1 MANLGRS
8 DGAGATLTDT
18 GTLKS
23 PGPVGS
29 AVGER
34 IKAIESTAGRK
45 VDDLAK
51 ALLNYSVIRGPARR
65 LANSKVAWAFVSR
78 VDRIRE
84 RRLIERIKKAPV
96 PHHVGIIMDG
106 NRRFAKLLGLDDV
119 SMGHV
124 AGQERLENVLDWCL
138 DLGIRVLT
146 VYAFSTENFQ
156 RATPERELLMELFE
170 HNFRKMAVDER
181 VHKNKIRV
189 RCIGDLELLPASVR
203 EAALHVMEVTKAFDG
218 YTFNVAVAYGGRQ
231 EIVDAVRRIAVEAKT
246 GVLDPATV
254 TADTISRRLY
264 TGDLPDPDFIIRTSG
279 EERVSNFLL
288 WQMAYAE
295 LYFCDVNWPEL
306 DRMEFL
312 HAIFE
317 YQRRKRRYG
326 T

>member
-1 MANLGRS
+1 M
-8 DGAGATLTDT
+8 
-18 GTLKS
+18 
-23 PGPVGS
+23 
-29 AVGER
+29 GER

-51 ALLNYSVIRGPARR
+51 ALLRYKVVRGPARR
-65 LANSKVAWAFVSR
+65 LANSGLAWSVVSR
-78 VDRIRE
+78 IDRIRS
-84 RRLIERIKKAPV
+84 RRLMDRIKRSPV

-106 NRRFAKLLGLDDV
+106 NRRFAKLLGLEDV

-138 DLGIRVLT
+138 ELGIKVLT

-181 VHKNKIRV
+181 VLKNRIRV
-189 RCIGDLELLPASVR
+189 RCIGDLSLLPDSVR
-203 EAALHVMEVTKAFDG
+203 QAAENVMKVTEAFDG
-218 YTFNVAVAYGGRQ
+218 YAFNVAVAYGGRQ
-231 EIVDAVRRIAVEAKT
+231 EIVEAVRRIAVEAKT
-246 GVLDPATV
+246 GVLDPSTV
-254 TADTISRRLY
+254 TAETISRRLY

>member
-1 MANLGRS
+1 VGR
-8 DGAGATLTDT
+8 
-18 GTLKS
+18 
-23 PGPVGS
+23 

-34 IKAIESTAGRK
+34 IRQLETAAGRK

-51 ALLNYSVIRGPARR
+51 ALLRLRAVRGPARR
-65 LANSKVAWAFVSR
+65 LANSGLAWSVVSR
-78 VDRIRE
+78 IDRIRA
-84 RRLIERIKKAPV
+84 RRALEVIKRAPV

-106 NRRFAKLLGLDDV
+106 NRRFAKLLGLEDV

-138 DLGIRVLT
+138 ELGIKVLT

-181 VHKNKIRV
+181 VHKNRIRV
-189 RCIGDLELLPASVR
+189 SCIGDLSLLPDAVR
-203 EAALHVMEVTKAFDG
+203 DAAENVMRVTKGYDG
-218 YTFNVAVAYGGRQ
+218 YRFNVAIAYGGRQ
-231 EIVDAVRRIAVEAKT
+231 EIVEAVRRIAADAKAGT
-246 GVLDPATV
+246 LDPATV

-312 HAIFE
+312 RAIGE
-317 YQRRKRRYG
+317 YQRRKRRFG
-326 T
+326 N

>member
-1 MANLGRS
+1 MLG
-8 DGAGATLTDT
+8 T

-23 PGPVGS
+23 PRPVGR

-34 IKAIESTAGRK
+34 IRQIESTAGRK

-51 ALLNYSVIRGPARR
+51 ALLKYRAVRGPARR
-65 LANSKVAWAFVSR
+65 IANSGVAWSVVSR
-78 VDRIRE
+78 IDRIRA
-84 RRLIERIKKAPV
+84 RRLLERVKRAPV

-106 NRRFAKLLGLDDV
+106 NRRFARLLGLEDV

-138 DLGIRVLT
+138 ELGIKVLT

-181 VHKNKIRV
+181 VHRNKIRV
-189 RCIGDLELLPASVR
+189 RCIGDLDLLPGAVR
-203 EAALHVMEVTKAFDG
+203 EAAEHVMDVTRGFDG
-218 YTFNVAVAYGGRQ
+218 YAFNVAIAYGGRA
-231 EIVDAVRRIAVEAKT
+231 EIVEAVKAIARDVKAGHLAASDIT
-246 GVLDPATV
+246 DR
-254 TADTISRRLY
+254 TISERLY

-312 HAIFE
+312 RAIFE

-326 T
+326 A

>member
-1 MANLGRS
+1 M
-8 DGAGATLTDT
+8 
-18 GTLKS
+18 
-23 PGPVGS
+23 
-29 AVGER
+29 GER

-51 ALLNYSVIRGPARR
+51 ALLKYSVIRGPARK

-78 VDRIRE
+78 MDRIRE
-84 RRLIERIKKAPV
+84 RRLIDRIKKAPV

-189 RCIGDLELLPASVR
+189 RCIGDLELLPPSVR
-203 EAALHVMEVTKAFDG
+203 EAALHVMEVTKAYDG

-231 EIVDAVRRIAVEAKT
+231 EIVDAVRRIAVEARA
-246 GVLDPATV
+246 GALDPSTV
-254 TADTISRRLY
+254 TAETISKRLY

>member
-1 MANLGRS
+1 M
-8 DGAGATLTDT
+8 
-18 GTLKS
+18 
-23 PGPVGS
+23 
-29 AVGER
+29 GER
-34 IKAIESTAGRK
+34 IQQLEAVAGRK

-51 ALLNYSVIRGPARR
+51 ALLRYRVVRGPASR
-65 LANSKVAWAFVSR
+65 LANSKWATSFVSR
-78 VDRIRE
+78 MDRVRAK
-84 RRLIERIKKAPV
+84 RLEGRIGQAAV

-106 NRRFAKLLGLDDV
+106 NRRFARLLGLEDV
-119 SMGHV
+119 AMGHV

-138 DLGIRVLT
+138 ELGIRVLT

-156 RATPERELLMELFE
+156 RAAPERDLLMELFE

-189 RCIGDLELLPASVR
+189 RCIGDLAMLPTSVQ
-203 EAALHVMEVTKAFDG
+203 EAAHLVMQATQAYDG
-218 YTFNVAVAYGGRQ
+218 YNFNVAIAYGGRQ
-231 EIVDAVRRIAVEAKT
+231 EIVDAVRSIAADAKA
-246 GVLDPATV
+246 GRLDPAGI

-295 LYFCDVNWPEL
+295 LYFADVNWPEL
-306 DRMEFL
+306 SKLEFL
-312 HAIFE
+312 RALAE

-326 T
+326 S

>member
-1 MANLGRS
+1 M
-8 DGAGATLTDT
+8 
-18 GTLKS
+18 
-23 PGPVGS
+23 
-29 AVGER
+29 GER
-34 IKAIESTAGRK
+34 IRQIESAAGRR

-51 ALLNYSVIRGPARR
+51 ALLRYRVVRGPARR
-65 LANSKVAWAFVSR
+65 VANSKAAWAVVSR
-78 VDRIRE
+78 IDRVRARRMLDRIK
-84 RRLIERIKKAPV
+84 RLPV

-106 NRRFAKLLGLDDV
+106 NRRFARLLGLEDV

-138 DLGIRVLT
+138 ELGIKVLT

-181 VHKNKIRV
+181 VHRHRIRV
-189 RCIGDLELLPASVR
+189 RCIGDLDLLPAQVR
-203 EAALHVMEVTKAFDG
+203 EAAEHVMQATQGYDG
-218 YTFNVAVAYGGRQ
+218 YSFNVAVAYGGRQ
-231 EIVDAVRRIAVEAKT
+231 EIVEAVRRIAAEAKA
-246 GVLDPATV
+246 GRLDPATV

-306 DRMEFL
+306 DKLEFL
-312 HAIFE
+312 HAIEE

>member
-1 MANLGRS
+1 M
-8 DGAGATLTDT
+8 
-18 GTLKS
+18 
-23 PGPVGS
+23 
-29 AVGER
+29 
-34 IKAIESTAGRK
+34 
-45 VDDLAK
+45 DDLAK
-51 ALLNYSVIRGPARR
+51 ALLKYSVIRGPARK

-78 VDRIRE
+78 MDRIRE
-84 RRLIERIKKAPV
+84 RRLIDRIKKAPV

-138 DLGIRVLT
+138 DLGIRILT

-181 VHKNKIRV
+181 VHKNRIRV

-203 EAALHVMEVTKAFDG
+203 EAALNVMEVTKGYDG

-254 TADTISRRLY
+254 TAETISRRLY

-326 T
+326 S

>member
-1 MANLGRS
+1 M
-8 DGAGATLTDT
+8 
-18 GTLKS
+18 
-23 PGPVGS
+23 
-29 AVGER
+29 GER
-34 IKAIESTAGRK
+34 IRGIESTAGKK

-51 ALLNYSVIRGPARR
+51 ALLRYRVVRGPARKV
-65 LANSKVAWAFVSR
+65 ANSKAAWAVVSR
-78 VDRIRE
+78 IDRVRA
-84 RRLIERIKKAPV
+84 RRALDRIKKSPV

-106 NRRFAKLLGLDDV
+106 NRRFARLLGLEDV

-138 DLGIRVLT
+138 ELGIKVLT

-181 VHKNKIRV
+181 VHRNGIRV
-189 RCIGDLELLPASVR
+189 QCIGDLDLLPSAVR
-203 EAALHVMEVTKAFDG
+203 EAAEHVMEATKG
-218 YTFNVAVAYGGRQ
+218 YGNYRFNVAVAYGGRQ
-231 EIVDAVRRIAVEAKT
+231 EIVDAVRRIAVEAKS
-246 GVLDPATV
+246 GALDPASV
-254 TADTISRRLY
+254 TAETISRRLY

-295 LYFCDVNWPEL
+295 LYFADVNWPEL
-306 DRMEFL
+306 NKLEFL
-312 HAIFE
+312 TAIEE

-326 T
+326 S

>member
-1 MANLGRS
+1 MKVR
-8 DGAGATLTDT
+8 LT
-18 GTLKS
+18 
-23 PGPVGS
+23 GS
-29 AVGER
+29 AISPASLGGGVGER
-34 IKAIESTAGRK
+34 IRAVEAKAGRK

-51 ALLNYSVIRGPARR
+51 ALLKYRAVRGPARK
-65 LANSKVAWAFVSR
+65 LANSGLAWSVVSR
-78 VDRIRE
+78 IDRVRA
-84 RRLIERIKKAPV
+84 RRAMDRIKKAPV

-106 NRRFAKLLGLDDV
+106 NRRFARLLGLDDV

-138 DLGIRVLT
+138 ELGIKVLT

-181 VHKNKIRV
+181 VHKNRIRV
-189 RCIGDLELLPASVR
+189 RCIGDLDLLPASVR
-203 EAALHVMEVTKAFDG
+203 EAADHVMAATQGYDG
-218 YTFNVAVAYGGRQ
+218 YRFNVAIAYGGRQ
-231 EIVDAVRRIAVEAKT
+231 EIVEAVKRIAADAKS

-306 DRMEFL
+306 DRLEFL
-312 HAIFE
+312 SAIEE
-317 YQRRKRRYG
+317 YQRRKRRFG

>member
-1 MANLGRS
+1 MCMG
-8 DGAGATLTDT
+8 
-18 GTLKS
+18 
-23 PGPVGS
+23 PMGPVATGS
-29 AVGER
+29 LKWSTPLDEDVGER
-34 IKAIESTAGRK
+34 IQGIESTAGKK

-51 ALLNYSVIRGPARR
+51 ALLRYRVVRGPARR
-65 LANSKVAWAFVSR
+65 IANSKAAWAVVSR
-78 VDRIRE
+78 IDRVRARRAIDRIKRAE
-84 RRLIERIKKAPV
+84 V

-106 NRRFAKLLGLDDV
+106 NRRFARLLGLEDV

-138 DLGIRVLT
+138 ELGIRVLT

-189 RCIGDLELLPASVR
+189 RCIGDLDLLPSSVR
-203 EAALHVMEVTKAFDG
+203 DAAETVMQATREYGG
-218 YTFNVAVAYGGRQ
+218 YTFNVAIAYGGRQ

-295 LYFCDVNWPEL
+295 LYFADVNWPDL
-306 DRMEFL
+306 DRLEFL
-312 HAIFE
+312 RAIEE

-326 T
+326 A

>member
-1 MANLGRS
+1 VGETS
-8 DGAGATLTDT
+8 SGT
-18 GTLKS
+18 GSLKWRT
-23 PGPVGS
+23 PLDDD
-29 AVGER
+29 VGER
-34 IKAIESTAGRK
+34 IRGIESTAGKK

-51 ALLNYSVIRGPARR
+51 ALLKYRVVRGPARMV
-65 LANSKVAWAFVSR
+65 ANSKAAWAVVSR
-78 VDRIRE
+78 IDRVRA
-84 RRLIERIKKAPV
+84 RRAIDRIKKAQV

-106 NRRFAKLLGLDDV
+106 NRRFARLLGLEDV

-138 DLGIRVLT
+138 ELGIKVLT

-181 VHKNKIRV
+181 VHKNGIRV
-189 RCIGDLELLPASVR
+189 RCIGDLDLLPPAVR
-203 EAALHVMEVTKAFDG
+203 EAAEHVMKATEG
-218 YTFNVAVAYGGRQ
+218 YANYTFNVAIAYGGRQ

-246 GVLDPATV
+246 GALDPASV

-295 LYFCDVNWPEL
+295 LYFADVNWPEL
-306 DRMEFL
+306 DRLEFL
-312 HAIFE
+312 RAIEE